1 MKQTIQP
8 INIPKLTSLELNILV
23 YFLYKLHNTSEKG
36 IVIELKEIKQIN
48 KKKNITKQELLNTL
62 KVIHEKIMDY
72 KCELHKIF
80 KDFAIFESPIGT
92 LSHVILVKN
101 NDHIEILEQLMCNF
115 SEQYLKI
122 FLNLKSK
129 YSKLLCLLFKQFK
142 NKRKITVFKNDFK
155 SFYKYLN
162 ICENETVP
170 EVDDRI
176 LKPSIKELSNIYTN
190 LHYIKHKDKRY
201 KGQGGKVV
209 GITFSFENN
218 KGKNNE

>member
-1 MKQTIQP
+1 MKQMIQP
-8 INIPKLTSLELNILV
+8 INLPKLTTLELNILG

-48 KKKNITKQELLNTL
+48 KNKNITKQALLNTL
-62 KVIHEKIMDY
+62 EVIHEKVMDY

-80 KDFAIFESPIGT
+80 KDFTIFESPIGT

-101 NDHIEILEQLMCNF
+101 NDHIEILEQLMSNF
-115 SEQYLKI
+115 SEQYLTI

-129 YSKLLCLLFKQFK
+129 YSKLLYLLFKQFK
-142 NKRKITVFKNDFK
+142 NKRKITIFKNDFK
-155 SFYKYLN
+155 NFQTYMKIN
-162 ICENETVP
+162 ENMSMSYM
-170 EVDDRI
+170 DDRI
-176 LKPSIKELSNIYTN
+176 LKPSIKELSNIYAN
-190 LHYIKHKDKRY
+190 LHYVKHKDKRY

-218 KGKNNE
+218 KGENNE